1 MADLMIRPESRP
13 DDLPESASLADR
25 LLETRSPQR
34 PQSSPRIRIE
44 VDGRVVEGFEGQT
57 ILEVCR
63 DNGIE
68 IPTLCYEPK
77 LPGFGACRMCV
88 VEVEG
93 EEHPPI
99 SCSRSC
105 EDGMKVQT
113 QTEEVRRLRRTN
125 LELIFSDHNAYCL
138 PPCQNK
144 CPSHI
149 DIPGFL
155 KANAEAD
162 WRESTRIFKRTIP
175 FPSVLGRVCPAP
187 CEEHCRRD
195 EVDEAIAIRDSHR
208 YAGDQVLKAMLDE
221 GVEPPIPFERQA
233 PSGRKAAVIGSGPAG
248 MAAAFY
254 LLLNGH
260 DVTVFERDPAP
271 GGMLRYGIPQYRLP
285 KVEVLEAEYES
296 VTRLGAKIV
305 CNAGLGRDF
314 TLDDLTNRGFDAV
327 VIAIGCYDTN
337 KLGIPGEDAAEV
349 LDGLEYLRTATL
361 GLPYPD
367 HAGKRVVVIGG
378 GFTSMDCSRTSIRQG
393 AKEVTLVYRR
403 DMKDMPAANEVHEAI
418 EEGVTAIFQAGP
430 VRVVTDKAGNVT
442 GVEFIRMQPGAP
454 DASGRRR
461 PEPAPGTEFTV
472 PCDRVLLAIGQGP
485 ELDWIGPG
493 SEGPEATKQHRL
505 KADAVTFE
513 TGRPGVFGTGDV
525 RVGAATVVQA
535 VAEGRRAAYAVDAFL
550 KGQDLAAIRT
560 RQTLAEPQPEFLSIV
575 PFTSEVKEPR
585 YRMTAM
591 EAEERNHSYIEYE
604 LPYTRETA
612 VAESTRCLQC
622 TCEAIGFCDLRRLGI
637 EYGTTLQTLEPGAH
651 QGAGFRSVN
660 ENRFTGV
667 NHDYIRDDSH
677 AFILREPSRCIDC
690 GRCAQVCS
698 EVVGAACYDFMR
710 IGFDTLVTTPLDMSL
725 NDTPCVSCGRC
736 AETCPTGALMPKPR
750 ILEKYE
756 VDESRC
762 ILCGI
767 CVDAC
772 PYDAL
777 RDGGD
782 IELAHTSRAEPTID
796 LIALAAIDR
805 ETEITY
811 IRRERGWADAAAAE
825 GRPFDPS
832 RMLPVL
838 PPTVAGIPTG
848 AARWARACPRQRS
861 RRARDGDGA
870 AARRARVAP
879 VLRTLLSI
887 ALALV
892 VIGFVFTV
900 AAVMVIFLG
909 QDWGDALFWVFACLM
924 VISGLLVVTM
934 RDIIRCGLAMI
945 VCFGSLAG
953 IYVVM
958 GATLIGAAQVIVYI
972 GAISVLIL
980 FAIMLT
986 QTKAAPTRLVFQ
998 TQAGP
1003 AAIAAVVIA
1012 VLIGLAVSATDWGAR
1027 DERIPYTAN
1036 QVSQQLF
1043 ATFVLPF
1050 EIVSVLLLAAVIGA
1064 VFLAKR
1070 EPGGPS

>member
-1 MADLMIRPESRP
+1 MADLIIRPDGPPEHRVQSRP
-13 DDLPESASLADR
+13 DRPAVLDTVTPQADTHAER
-25 LLETRSPQR
+25 LITTQAPQR
-34 PQSSPRIRIE
+34 PLNTPAIRIE
-44 VDGRVVEGFEGQT
+44 VDGRVVEGLEGQT

-93 EEHPPI
+93 EANPPI
-99 SCSRSC
+99 SCSR
-105 EDGMKVQT
+105 EAEAGMVVKT
-113 QTEEVRRLRRTN
+113 QTEEMRRLRKTN

-155 KANAEAD
+155 KANAEAN
-162 WRESTRIFKRTIP
+162 WVESTRIFKRTIP

-208 YAGDQVLKAMLDE
+208 YAGDQVIRAMLDDD
-221 GVEPPIPFERQA
+221 VDPPLPFERQA
-233 PSGRKAAVIGSGPAG
+233 PSGRTVAVIGSGPAG
-248 MAAAFY
+248 MAAAYY

-260 DVTVFERDPAP
+260 DVTVFERDPSP

-296 VTRLGAKIV
+296 VIRLGGRME
-305 CNAGLGRDF
+305 CNKGLGRDF
-314 TLDDLTNRGFDAV
+314 TLDDLQNQGFDSV

-337 KLGIPGEDAAEV
+337 KLGIPGEDADGV
-349 LDGLEYLRTATL
+349 IDGLEYLRTATL
-361 GLPYPD
+361 GLPYPG
-367 HAGKRVVVIGG
+367 HEGSRVVVVGG

-393 AKEVTLVYRR
+393 ASEVTLVYRR

-430 VRVVTDKAGNVT
+430 TRVITDEKTGKVT
-442 GVEFIRMQPGAP
+442 GIEFIRMQPGAP

-461 PEPAPGTEFTV
+461 PEPAAGTEFTI

-493 SEGPEATKQHRL
+493 SEGPVATKQRRL
-505 KADAVTFE
+505 GADAVTFA

-535 VAEGRRAAYAVDAFL
+535 IAEGRRAAYAVDAYL
-550 KGQDLAAIRT
+550 KGHDLEAIRT

-575 PFTSEVKEPR
+575 PFTGEIKEPR
-585 YRMTAM
+585 YRLKAL
-591 EAEERNHSYIEYE
+591 EAESRNHNYIEYE
-604 LPYTRETA
+604 IPYTRGEA
-612 VAESTRCLQC
+612 MAESTRCLQC

-637 EYGTTLQTLEPGAH
+637 EYGTTLQTLEPAFH
-651 QGAGFRSVN
+651 QGAGYRSVT

-690 GRCAQVCS
+690 GRCANVCA

-750 ILEKYE
+750 VLQKYE

-772 PYDAL
+772 PYDAV
-777 RDGGD
+777 RDSD
-782 IELAHTSRAEPTID
+782 QFELSHTSREEPMID
-796 LIALAAIDR
+796 LLALAAVER
-805 ETEITY
+805 ETEMTY
-811 IRRERGWADAAAAE
+811 IRKERDWAERARSE
-825 GRPFDPS
+825 GRLVDPG
-832 RMLPVL
+832 RLLPVL
-838 PPTVAGIPTG
+838 PSAMV
-848 AARWARACPRQRS
+848 RWSERRQRQ
-861 RRARDGDGA
+861 RPCRLRQRPRAR
-870 AARRARVAP
+870 P
-879 VLRTLLSI
+879 LR
-887 ALALV
+887 LA
-892 VIGFVFTV
+892 
-900 AAVMVIFLG
+900 
-909 QDWGDALFWVFACLM
+909 
-924 VISGLLVVTM
+924 
-934 RDIIRCGLAMI
+934 
-945 VCFGSLAG
+945 
-953 IYVVM
+953 
-958 GATLIGAAQVIVYI
+958 
-972 GAISVLIL
+972 
-980 FAIMLT
+980 
-986 QTKAAPTRLVFQ
+986 
-998 TQAGP
+998 
-1003 AAIAAVVIA
+1003 
-1012 VLIGLAVSATDWGAR
+1012 
-1027 DERIPYTAN
+1027 
-1036 QVSQQLF
+1036 
-1043 ATFVLPF
+1043 
-1050 EIVSVLLLAAVIGA
+1050 
-1064 VFLAKR
+1064 
-1070 EPGGPS
+1070 

>member
-1 MADLMIRPESRP
+1 MADLITRPDSRP
-13 DDLPESASLADR
+13 SIEQGSLAER
-25 LLETRSPQR
+25 FLETQAPQR
-34 PQSSPRIRIE
+34 PQSTARIRIE

-63 DNGIE
+63 ANGIE

-99 SCSRSC
+99 SCSRAC
-105 EDGMKVQT
+105 EPEMKVQT
-113 QTEEVRRLRRTN
+113 QTEDLRRLRRTN

-144 CPSHI
+144 CPSAI

-162 WRESTRIFKRTIP
+162 WRESARIFKRTIP

-221 GVEPPIPFERQA
+221 GIDPPVPFERQA
-233 PSGRKAAVIGSGPAG
+233 PSGRRAAVIGSGPAG

-254 LLLNGH
+254 LLLAGH

-305 CNAGLGRDF
+305 CNAALGRDF
-314 TLDDLTNRGFDAV
+314 TLDDLTFQGFDSV
-327 VIAIGCYDTN
+327 VVAIGCYDTN
-337 KLGIPGEDAAEV
+337 KLGIPGDDAPECI
-349 LDGLEYLRTATL
+349 DGLEYLRTATL
-361 GLPYPD
+361 GLPYPN

-378 GFTSMDCSRTSIRQG
+378 GFTSMDCSRTSVRQG

-403 DMKDMPAANEVHEAI
+403 DMKDMPASNEVHEAI

-430 VRVVTDKAGNVT
+430 VRVIVDRADNVT
-442 GVEFIRMQPGAP
+442 GVEFIRMTLGAP

-461 PEPAPGTEFTV
+461 PEPAPGTEFII
-472 PCDRVLLAIGQGP
+472 PCDRVLSAIGQGP
-485 ELDWIGPG
+485 ELGWLVQPG
-493 SEGPEATKQHRL
+493 NEGPEKTRNSRL

-525 RVGAATVVQA
+525 RIGAATVVQA
-535 VAEGRRAAYAVDAFL
+535 CAEGRRAAYAVDAHL
-550 KGQDLAAIRT
+550 KGLDLSAIRT

-575 PFTSEVKEPR
+575 PFTNEIKEPR
-585 YRMTAM
+585 YRMTVLD
-591 EAEERNHSYIEYE
+591 AEQRNHSYIEYE
-604 LPYTRETA
+604 LPYTREEA
-612 VAESTRCLQC
+612 VAESSRCLQC

-637 EYGTTLQTLEPGAH
+637 EYGTTLQTLEPQHNA
-651 QGAGFRSVN
+651 GAGYRSVT
-660 ENRFTGV
+660 ENRFTGT

-690 GRCAQVCS
+690 GRCATVCA

-750 ILEKYE
+750 VLQKFE

-777 RDGGD
+777 RHGAD
-782 IELAHTSRAEPTID
+782 IELSHTGRESPMID
-796 LIALAAIDR
+796 LMAIAAIDR
-805 ETEITY
+805 ETEVTY
-811 IRRERGWADAAAAE
+811 IRRERDWASTAAAE
-825 GRPFDPS
+825 GRIIDMS
-832 RMLPVL
+832 RMLPML
-838 PPTVAGIPTG
+838 PPAIGGVPTNAHG
-848 AARWARACPRQRS
+848 N
-861 RRARDGDGA
+861 GNGN
-870 AARRARVAP
+870 
-879 VLRTLLSI
+879 
-887 ALALV
+887 
-892 VIGFVFTV
+892 GH
-900 AAVMVIFLG
+900 G
-909 QDWGDALFWVFACLM
+909 
-924 VISGLLVVTM
+924 
-934 RDIIRCGLAMI
+934 
-945 VCFGSLAG
+945 
-953 IYVVM
+953 
-958 GATLIGAAQVIVYI
+958 
-972 GAISVLIL
+972 
-980 FAIMLT
+980 
-986 QTKAAPTRLVFQ
+986 
-998 TQAGP
+998 
-1003 AAIAAVVIA
+1003 AAIAPIHP
-1012 VLIGLAVSATDWGAR
+1012 
-1027 DERIPYTAN
+1027 E
-1036 QVSQQLF
+1036 
-1043 ATFVLPF
+1043 
-1050 EIVSVLLLAAVIGA
+1050 
-1064 VFLAKR
+1064 
-1070 EPGGPS
+1070 

>member
-1 MADLMIRPESRP
+1 MTDTLARPEPRAAQTEASTPAATR
-13 DDLPESASLADR
+13 SALAER
-25 LLETRSPQR
+25 LLDTQSPQR
-34 PQSSPRIRIE
+34 PQSTPRIRIE
-44 VDGRVVEGFEGQT
+44 VDGRVIEGFEGQT

-99 SCSRSC
+99 SCSRAC
-105 EDGMKVQT
+105 EDGMKVET

-155 KANAEAD
+155 KANAEAN
-162 WRESTRIFKRTIP
+162 WRESARIFKRTIP

-208 YAGDQVLKAMLDE
+208 YAGDQVLRSMLDE
-221 GVEPPIPFERQA
+221 DVDPPVPFEQQVA
-233 PSGRKAAVIGSGPAG
+233 SGRRAAVIGSGPAG
-248 MAAAFY
+248 MAAAYY
-254 LLLNGH
+254 LLLAGH
-260 DVTVFERDPAP
+260 DVTVFERDPAA

-285 KVEVLEAEYES
+285 KIEVLEAEYES
-296 VTRLGAKIV
+296 VTRLGARIV
-305 CNAGLGRDF
+305 TNAGLGRDF
-314 TLDDLTNRGFDAV
+314 TLDDLTNQGFDAV
-327 VIAIGCYDTN
+327 VVAIGCYDTN

-361 GLPYPD
+361 GLPYPQ
-367 HAGKRVVVIGG
+367 HSGKRVVVIGG

-393 AKEVTLVYRR
+393 ASEVTLVYRR
-403 DMKDMPAANEVHEAI
+403 DMKDMPAADEVHEAI

-430 VRVVTDKAGNVT
+430 VRVVTDDAGNVT
-442 GVEFIRMQPGAP
+442 GVEFIRMQPGEP

-461 PEPAPGTEFTV
+461 PEPAPGTEFTI

-485 ELDWIGPG
+485 ELGWLSAPG
-493 SEGPEATKQHRL
+493 NEGVEATKNRRL
-505 KADAVTFE
+505 KADAVTFS
-513 TGRPGVFGTGDV
+513 TGRAGVFGTGDV
-525 RVGAATVVQA
+525 RIGAATVVEA
-535 VAEGRRAAYAVDAFL
+535 VAEGRRAAYAVDAYL
-550 KGQDLAAIRT
+550 KGMDLDGIRT

-575 PFTSEVKEPR
+575 PFTGEIKEPR
-585 YRMTAM
+585 YRLKPLP
-591 EAEERNHSYIEYE
+591 AEERNDSYIEYE
-604 LPYTRETA
+604 LPYTREEA
-612 VAESTRCLQC
+612 MAESTRCLQC

-637 EYGTTLQTLEPGAH
+637 EYGTTLATLEPNNH
-651 QGAGFRSVN
+651 QGAGYRSIT
-660 ENRFTGV
+660 ENRFTGI

-690 GRCAQVCS
+690 GRCANVCA
-698 EVVGAACYDFMR
+698 EIVGAACYDFMR

-777 RDGGD
+777 RDSTEF
-782 IELAHTSRAEPTID
+782 ELSHSGRSEPMID
-796 LIALAAIDR
+796 LMALSAIDK
-805 ETEITY
+805 ETEVTY
-811 IRRERGWADAAAAE
+811 IRRERDWLERARIE
-825 GRPFDPS
+825 GRVYDPG
-832 RMLPVL
+832 RLLPVL
-838 PPTVAGIPTG
+838 PPTLNGIAPG
-848 AARWARACPRQRS
+848 ATTN
-861 RRARDGDGA
+861 GDGHGHDGHGA
-870 AARRARVAP
+870 
-879 VLRTLLSI
+879 
-887 ALALV
+887 
-892 VIGFVFTV
+892 V
-900 AAVMVIFLG
+900 AALG
-909 QDWGDALFWVFACLM
+909 
-924 VISGLLVVTM
+924 
-934 RDIIRCGLAMI
+934 
-945 VCFGSLAG
+945 
-953 IYVVM
+953 
-958 GATLIGAAQVIVYI
+958 
-972 GAISVLIL
+972 
-980 FAIMLT
+980 
-986 QTKAAPTRLVFQ
+986 
-998 TQAGP
+998 
-1003 AAIAAVVIA
+1003 
-1012 VLIGLAVSATDWGAR
+1012 
-1027 DERIPYTAN
+1027 
-1036 QVSQQLF
+1036 
-1043 ATFVLPF
+1043 
-1050 EIVSVLLLAAVIGA
+1050 
-1064 VFLAKR
+1064 
-1070 EPGGPS
+1070 PGQHE

>member
-1 MADLMIRPESRP
+1 MTDTLARPER
-13 DDLPESASLADR
+13 SAVPATSPAAPAEALAER
-25 LLETRSPQR
+25 LLDTQSPQR
-34 PQSSPRIRIE
+34 PQSTPRIRIE
-44 VDGRVVEGFEGQT
+44 VDGRVIEGSEGQT

-99 SCSRSC
+99 SCSRTC
-105 EDGMKVQT
+105 EPGMKIQT

-155 KANAEAD
+155 KANAEGNF
-162 WRESTRIFKRTIP
+162 RESARIFKRTIP

-195 EVDEAIAIRDSHR
+195 EVDEAIAIRDTHR
-208 YAGDQVLKAMLDE
+208 YAGDQVLKAQLDD
-221 GVEPPIPFERQA
+221 GVDPPVPFEQQA
-233 PSGRKAAVIGSGPAG
+233 KSGRTAAIIGSGPAG
-248 MAAAFY
+248 MAAAYY
-254 LLLNGH
+254 LLLAGH
-260 DVTVFERDPAP
+260 DVTVFERDPSP

-285 KVEVLEAEYES
+285 KIEVLEAEYES
-296 VTRLGAKIV
+296 VMRLGAKMV
-305 CNAGLGRDF
+305 VNSGLGRDF
-314 TLDDLTNRGFDAV
+314 TLDDLTMQGFDSV
-327 VIAIGCYDTN
+327 VVAIGCYDTN
-337 KLGIPGEDAAEV
+337 ELGVPNEDADGV
-349 LDGLEYLRTATL
+349 IDGLEYLRTATL
-361 GLPYPD
+361 GLPYPG

-393 AKEVTLVYRR
+393 AGEVTLVYRR
-403 DMKDMPAANEVHEAI
+403 DMKDMPAADEVHEAI

-430 VRVVTDKAGNVT
+430 TRIITDEMTGKVT

-461 PEPAPGTEFTV
+461 PEPAPGTEFTI

-485 ELDWIGPG
+485 ELDWLAQPG
-493 SEGPEATKQHRL
+493 NEGPEATKQRRL

-535 VAEGRRAAYAVDAFL
+535 IAEGRRAAYAVDAFL
-550 KGQDLAAIRT
+550 KGLDLAAIRT

-575 PFTSEVKEPR
+575 PFTAETKEPR
-585 YRMTAM
+585 YRMTPLP
-591 EAEERNHSYIEYE
+591 AEERNHSYIEYE
-604 LPYTRETA
+604 LPYTREA
-612 VAESTRCLQC
+612 AMAESTRCLQC

-637 EYGTTLQTLEPGAH
+637 EYGTTLKTLEPQYH
-651 QGAGFRSVN
+651 QGAGYRSVT
-660 ENRFTGV
+660 ESRFTGI

-690 GRCAQVCS
+690 GRCANVCA

-750 ILEKYE
+750 VLEKYE

-777 RDGGD
+777 RDGAD
-782 IELAHTSRAEPTID
+782 FELAHTGRSEPNID

-805 ETEITY
+805 ETEVTY
-811 IRRERGWADAAAAE
+811 IRRERDWATRAAAE
-825 GRPFDPS
+825 GRIIDKG
-832 RMLPVL
+832 RLLPML
-838 PPTVAGIPTG
+838 PPTIGGIPTPGGNGHGGNGHDHGHDHG
-848 AARWARACPRQRS
+848 A
-861 RRARDGDGA
+861 
-870 AARRARVAP
+870 
-879 VLRTLLSI
+879 
-887 ALALV
+887 
-892 VIGFVFTV
+892 V
-900 AAVMVIFLG
+900 AALG
-909 QDWGDALFWVFACLM
+909 
-924 VISGLLVVTM
+924 
-934 RDIIRCGLAMI
+934 
-945 VCFGSLAG
+945 
-953 IYVVM
+953 
-958 GATLIGAAQVIVYI
+958 
-972 GAISVLIL
+972 
-980 FAIMLT
+980 
-986 QTKAAPTRLVFQ
+986 
-998 TQAGP
+998 
-1003 AAIAAVVIA
+1003 
-1012 VLIGLAVSATDWGAR
+1012 
-1027 DERIPYTAN
+1027 
-1036 QVSQQLF
+1036 
-1043 ATFVLPF
+1043 
-1050 EIVSVLLLAAVIGA
+1050 
-1064 VFLAKR
+1064 
-1070 EPGGPS
+1070 PGGHE